1 MEYPKIQPLLNN
13 KCKIHQLSYVY
24 KGVCCSGA
32 DYAGETMRN
41 VNIRLN
47 DHESGIDK
55 NSKFFKQLQE
65 HSGHDLEWS
74 VLSIAP
80 KIL

>member
-1 MEYPKIQPLLNN
+1 
-13 KCKIHQLSYVY
+13 
-24 KGVCCSGA
+24 
-32 DYAGETMRN
+32 MRN

-47 DHESGIDK
+47 EHESGIDK

-65 HSGHDLEWS
+65 HSGHDFEWS